1 MFPHPDMGKDMF
13 EHRQDASNRIRCGWQ
28 AAIALAMV
36 MIGAMIFDFA
46 APATIDAARTTAQ
59 LEEK

>member
-13 EHRQDASNRIRCGWQ
+13 QHRQDASDQICCGWQ
-28 AAIALAMV
+28 AAFALVVV